1 LHVRGVEVIGKG
13 KSEISVQPTVVGVAA
28 LGALADLDHG
38 GLLWSARN
46 NTRYNDYCQEVDLTR
61 SAPWFWPPGNSAG
74 PRTVDA
80 RPTVRFPLRPLWVY
94 SGTLGNRSA
103 ATEDLGMSSPLSATQ
118 TRTPDGATTARETLT
133 ITDNRTG
140 KSYEI
145 PVTHGTIRAADLRQI
160 KVDPKEFGLMS
171 YDPAFNNTASCISRI
186 TYIDGDAGILRYRG
200 YPIEDLA
207 EKSTY
212 LETAYLLLH
221 GELPT
226 AAQLKDWTYHITHH
240 TFIHESIKK
249 FLDGFHYDAHP
260 MGMTISTI
268 AALSTFYH
276 DAKDIFSPESR
287 GKQTYRLIGKMPTI
301 AAFAYRHTLGMPYV
315 YPDNDLSYPGNFLN
329 MLFRT
334 SEAKY
339 RPNPTLERALDIL
352 FILHADHEQNCS
364 ANTVRSVGSSHVD
377 PYSATAA
384 AIAAL
389 YGPLHGG
396 ANEEVLRML
405 MEIGSVQNVAAF
417 IKRVKAGEVKLMG
430 FGHRVYKNYD
440 PRARIIKH
448 IAYQVFDLMGKNPL
462 LEIALECE
470 RIALEDEYFIK
481 RKLYPNVDF
490 YTGLIYQSMG
500 FPMTMFPVLFAIPRT
515 SGWIAQWEEML
526 LDPEQKIARPRQ
538 IYLGHDTRRYVPIEE
553 RG

>member
-1 LHVRGVEVIGKG
+1 M
-13 KSEISVQPTVVGVAA
+13 
-28 LGALADLDHG
+28 
-38 GLLWSARN
+38 GL
-46 NTRYNDYCQEVDLTR
+46 
-61 SAPWFWPPGNSAG
+61 
-74 PRTVDA
+74 
-80 RPTVRFPLRPLWVY
+80 
-94 SGTLGNRSA
+94 
-103 ATEDLGMSSPLSATQ
+103 PLSATA
-118 TRTPDGATTARETLT
+118 TRKEEGSATPRQTLT
-133 ITDNRTG
+133 IVDNRTG
-140 KSYEI
+140 KSYEFPI
-145 PVTHGTIRAADLRQI
+145 AHDTIRAADLRQI
-160 KVDPKEFGLMS
+160 KVDPKDFGLMS

-226 AAQLKDWTYHITHH
+226 SSQLNDWTYNVTHH

-260 MGMTISTI
+260 MGMMISTI

-276 DAKDIFSPESR
+276 DAKDIFSAESR
-287 GKQTYRLIGKMPTI
+287 QKQTYRLIGKVPTI
-301 AAFAYRHTLGMPYV
+301 AAFSYRHTLGMPFV
-315 YPDNDLSYPGNFLN
+315 YPDNELSYPGNFLN
-329 MLFRT
+329 MLM
-334 SEAKY
+334 
-339 RPNPTLERALDIL
+339 
-352 FILHADHEQNCS
+352 Q
-364 ANTVRSVGSSHVD
+364 
-377 PYSATAA
+377 
-384 AIAAL
+384 
-389 YGPLHGG
+389 
-396 ANEEVLRML
+396 
-405 MEIGSVQNVAAF
+405 IGSIQKVPDF
-417 IKRVKAGEVKLMG
+417 IKRVKTGEVKLMG

-448 IAYQVFDLMGKNPL
+448 IAYEVFELMGKNPL

-470 RIALEDEYFIK
+470 RIALEDEYFVK

-538 IYLGHDTRRYVPIEE
+538 IYLGHDTRNYLPIEE

>member
-1 LHVRGVEVIGKG
+1 MD
-13 KSEISVQPTVVGVAA
+13 AA
-28 LGALADLDHG
+28 LPTTQAKAEDAP
-38 GLLWSARN
+38 SS
-46 NTRYNDYCQEVDLTR
+46 TRRDTI
-61 SAPWFWPPGNSAG
+61 S
-74 PRTVDA
+74 
-80 RPTVRFPLRPLWVY
+80 
-94 SGTLGNRSA
+94 
-103 ATEDLGMSSPLSATQ
+103 
-118 TRTPDGATTARETLT
+118 

-140 KSYEI
+140 KSYEV
-145 PVTHGTIRAADLRQI
+145 PVTHGTIRAVDLRQLR
-160 KVDPKEFGLMS
+160 VDPADFGMIS
-171 YDPAFNNTASCISRI
+171 YDPAYNNTASCISRI

-200 YPIEDLA
+200 YPIEELA

-226 AAQLKDWTYHITHH
+226 AAQLQDWHDNVTHH

-260 MGMTISTI
+260 MGMLVSAI

-276 DAKDIFSPESR
+276 DAKDVFNAGSR
-287 GKQTYRLIGKMPTI
+287 KKQTYRLIGKMPTI
-301 AAFAYRHTLGMPYV
+301 AAFSYRHTLGMPFV
-315 YPDNDLSYPGNFLN
+315 YPDNELSYPGNFLN

-334 SEAKY
+334 SETRY
-339 RPNPTLERALDIL
+339 RPNPTLEHALDIL

-364 ANTVRSVGSSHVD
+364 TSTIRGVGSSHVD
-377 PYSATAA
+377 PYCAAAA

-405 MEIGSVQNVAAF
+405 SEIGTIQKVPEF
-417 IKRVKAGEVKLMG
+417 IKRVKSGETRLMG

-440 PRARIIKH
+440 PRARIIKK
-448 IAYQVFDLMGKNPL
+448 IAYEVFDLMGKNPL
-462 LEIALECE
+462 LDIALECE
-470 RIALEDEYFIK
+470 RIALEDDYFVK

-500 FPMTMFPVLFAIPRT
+500 FPTTMFPVLFAIPRM
-515 SGWIAQWEEML
+515 SGWLAQWEEML

-538 IYLGHDTRRYVPIEE
+538 IYLGHYTRPYVPIDQ
-553 RG
+553 RS